1 MDKNILKNIP
11 VFFALDDNYAPYFAV
26 AVKSLLLNAS
36 KDYFYSVHVLNDGLK
51 EETKKR
57 LSAYKTENSEVIFDD
72 VSCYVEKIKPR
83 LNEALRDY
91 YTASIFYRL
100 FIAAL
105 YPDYDKAIY
114 LDSDVTVI
122 GDVSVLYQT
131 DLGDN
136 VLGAVPDDVIAGN
149 DVFRNYARFAVGV
162 EYEKYFNSG
171 VLVMNLDAYRRER
184 IKEKFIFYLLKYN
197 FESAAPDQDYLN
209 VLCKDKVTYLERGW
223 DRMST
228 DEDYD
233 GEIYLVHYN
242 NFRKPWYYD
251 GVPYEKYF
259 WRYAEQTDYYD
270 EIKRVKENFTTKDEE
285 NHFEGLSGLVAQA
298 DKIAKQ
304 EVNFRTVFEKQKL
317 QKSAL

>member
-1 MDKNILKNIP
+1 MNKNIPKTIP
-11 VFFALDDNYAPYFAV
+11 VFFALDDNYAPFFAV
-26 AVKSLLLNAS
+26 AVRSLLINSS
-36 KDYFYSVHVLNDGLK
+36 KDYFYSIHVLNDGLK

-105 YPDYDKAIY
+105 YPDYDKAVY

-122 GDVSVLYQT
+122 GDVSVLYET

-149 DVFRNYARFAVGV
+149 DVFRNYARFGVGV

-184 IKEKFIFYLLKYN
+184 IKEKFIFYLIKYN

-233 GEIYLVHYN
+233 GKIYLVHYN

-251 GVPYEKYF
+251 DVPYEKYF
-259 WRYAEQTDYYD
+259 WQYAEQTDYYD
-270 EIKRVKENFTTKDEE
+270 EIKRVKESFTSEDEKK
-285 NHFEGLSGLVAQA
+285 HLDGLAKLIAKA
-298 DKIAKQ
+298 EKIAKN

-317 QKSAL
+317 QKGAL